1 MATVLYLTWHRS
13 RSSFGLPV
21 ILVAGI
27 LLAHLVFWL
36 AGISLAEA
44 QAAGWTFQPPPHVT
58 YMVPWSATEIGRYP
72 WHLLPDLSGNLIAV
86 VFVTASSAL
95 FNTTGL
101 EVAIHREAN
110 LEREL
115 SVTGLANMLSGA
127 FGGYTGCVSISR
139 SVLNFNSG
147 GRGRLSGLTVAAIS
161 VLMLA
166 FAPMLLGYMP
176 KFVLGGLLIYLGADQ
191 LHKWIIQSRRRL
203 SLTEYLSLLAIIVII
218 VQWGFIA
225 GILIGVVIGCATF
238 ALSASRID
246 SIKYSFDGS
255 EFRSSLDRSR
265 DDQAVLS
272 VHGGKIQ
279 GLNLQSYLF
288 FGSANRLYQ
297 HVKALLARH
306 PECRFLVFDF
316 KLVTG
321 INSSAAYSFAQ
332 IKRAAHDRGIRLV
345 LVHLPPAAEK
355 ALRSSEFISQEISI
369 VPELDHALEWCENEI
384 IAQHQDREG
393 EEASLRDW
401 FTEILGTETRRP
413 GTDPALPAPRGRRR
427 RDHRQRRRR
436 RQFHAFHS
444 RRPRRHHDPGRRRP
458 HHAGAQ
464 PRPLYH
470 HRRDGPG
477 LAGAAQRHHP
487 GRGRQR
493 ALRPEHASI
502 RGDQERESRRSAR
515 SC

>member
-1 MATVLYLTWHRS
+1 ML
-13 RSSFGLPV
+13 
-21 ILVAGI
+21 
-27 LLAHLVFWL
+27 
-36 AGISLAEA
+36 
-44 QAAGWTFQPPPHVT
+44 
-58 YMVPWSATEIGRYP
+58 PWSATEIGRYP

-101 EVAIHREAN
+101 EVAVHREAN

-238 ALSASRID
+238 ALSASRIN

-321 INSSAAYSFAQ
+321 IDSSAAYSFAQ
-332 IKRAAHDRGIRLV
+332 IKRAAHDRGIRAGAGASAAGGREGV
-345 LVHLPPAAEK
+345 AVERIHLPGDQHRTRT
-355 ALRSSEFISQEISI
+355 RSCAGMVRER
-369 VPELDHALEWCENEI
+369 DHRATS
-384 IAQHQDREG
+384 G
-393 EEASLRDW
+393 
-401 FTEILGTETRRP
+401 
-413 GTDPALPAPRGRRR
+413 PRGRRGLVAR
-427 RDHRQRRRR
+427 LVHRDSRDRRRR
-436 RQFHAFHS
+436 R
-444 RRPRRHHDPGRRRP
+444 RN
-458 HHAGAQ
+458 
-464 PRPLYH
+464 
-470 HRRDGPG
+470 
-477 LAGAAQRHHP
+477 
-487 GRGRQR
+487 
-493 ALRPEHASI
+493 
-502 RGDQERESRRSAR
+502 
-515 SC
+515 